1 MTTSLRN
8 ALAPVRLVATV
19 FVLGTSSFALAT
31 AASAQ
36 CASPA
41 PVNPAAMAEFNADPA
56 AYLGKVQPGGA
67 LVAAIRNLA
76 VSDPTAVSKIAD
88 FAKATPS
95 AKSDI
100 GTGLGQAAKICVP
113 TQFTQAQALQ
123 QAVIAL
129 NDPLV
134 LTAFLAVTG
143 DIATTATGGGAGG
156 GGGGPGG
163 AGINSSVASSGAGGS
178 FARSTATG
186 TTVNG
191 TFSISPGS
199 GASVTTT
206 NAITQAAAAV
216 SP

>member
-1 MTTSLRN
+1 MPRGQTAQLLAALPYFIAREPDVICLQYGYNDVALDGLN
-8 ALAPVRLVATV
+8 AAGIIAN
-19 FVLGTSSFALAT
+19 FDT
-31 AASAQ
+31 AIS
-36 CASPA
+36 
-41 PVNPAAMAEFNADPA
+41 
-56 AYLGKVQPGGA
+56 
-67 LVAAIRNLA
+67 RNLA